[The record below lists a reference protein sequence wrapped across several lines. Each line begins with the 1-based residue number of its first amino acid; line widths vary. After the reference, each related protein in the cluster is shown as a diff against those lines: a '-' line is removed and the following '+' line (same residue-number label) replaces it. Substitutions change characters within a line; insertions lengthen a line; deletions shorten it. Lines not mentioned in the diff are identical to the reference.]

1 MSPLRATRKGNPF
14 EEKVAIACGTERRI
28 KHGTKDQG
36 DLVLR
41 KWVAEIFCPGRGKPL
56 NLSQKMTEARTEA
69 INAGVDNYCVIARRT
84 GYPIEEAF
92 FVIPLWKARELGLP
106 E

>member
-1 MSPLRATRKGNPF
+1 MSPLKETRKGNTF
-14 EEKVAIACGTERRI
+14 EGRVAAACDTERRI

-36 DLVLR
+36 DLVLKR
-41 KWVAEIFCPGRGKPL
+41 WVAEIFCPGRGKKL
-56 NLSQKMTEARTEA
+56 NLSQKMTEAKVEA
-69 INAGVDNYCVIARRT
+69 ANAGVENYCVIARRT

-92 FVIPLWKARELGLP
+92 FVIPLWKARELGIP